1 MSWMRKVSGINFRP
15 VIDEGCF
22 KRPPASYLLEADAL
36 AGGAGEVEEG
46 VEGAAGH
53 DGGVG
58 PVELRVCLL
67 QDRDLRG
74 GDAHA
79 PTHTDAHGATH

>member
-1 MSWMRKVSGINFRP
+1 MRKVSGINFRP